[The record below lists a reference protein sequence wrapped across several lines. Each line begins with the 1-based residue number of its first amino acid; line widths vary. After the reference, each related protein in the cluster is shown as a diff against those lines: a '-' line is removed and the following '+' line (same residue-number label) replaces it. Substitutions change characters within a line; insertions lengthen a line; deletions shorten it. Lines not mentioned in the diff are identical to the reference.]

1 MVCKGELDSKLQNQ
15 NWVRSN
21 CPYQKVSRKQVQV
34 CELEAAMGMT
44 IHETTA
50 LEEVAYVCHS
60 SGVCS

>member
-15 NWVRSN
+15 NWVS
-21 CPYQKVSRKQVQV
+21 PYQKVSRKQVQV

-50 LEEVAYVCHS
+50 LEEVANVCHS